1 MTYQPVTVRLPDQ
14 LYERVRQRAQAR
26 NRSLESELIQVVQT
40 GLDIDDEEH
49 DIASE
54 IESELT
60 QLPFLADDDLWRAAQ
75 LTIPVATSERMEELL
90 WKSKAEG
97 LTHAE
102 REEAER
108 LQFLGQRVMLIRA
121 EAAVLLKN
129 RGFDISILKPR
140 YE

>member
-26 NRSLESELIQVVQT
+26 NRSLESELIQAVQT

-49 DIASE
+49 DIAPE
-54 IESELT
+54 IESELA
-60 QLPFLADDDLWRAAQ
+60 QLLFLADDDLWRAAQ
-75 LTIPVATSERMEELL
+75 LTMPDTTSARMEELL

-97 LTHAE
+97 LTRAE
-102 REEAER
+102 REEVDR
-108 LQFLGQRVMLIRA
+108 LQLLGQRVMLIRA

-129 RGFDISILKPR
+129 RGFDISILKPV